1 MIEFIKKMW
10 KKYEELIVYVIV
22 GVIATVVSL
31 GMKFLWNYLFFEN
44 TMNPN
49 SAQTT
54 ILSVVNWT
62 SGVLVAYPLN
72 RTFVFKSHGPFF
84 KEGVKFFG
92 SRISTWALD
101 WVITMV
107 LGPKFGIDLRVAT
120 LVSAVLVT
128 ILNYVFSKLL
138 VFRTKKTDS
147 NEAKD

>member
-1 MIEFIKKMW
+1 MIDLIKRLY

-22 GVIATVVSL
+22 GVIATIVSL
-31 GMKFLWNYLFFEN
+31 GTKFIWNYAFYEN

-54 ILSVVNWT
+54 ILSIVNWT
-62 SGVLVAYPLN
+62 SGVIVAYPLN

-92 SRISTWALD
+92 SRVSTWALD

-107 LGPKFGIDLRVAT
+107 LGPAFGIDLRIAT

-138 VFRTKKTDS
+138 VFKTKKPETEKED
-147 NEAKD
+147 